1 LVTAAGPG
9 GGPHVKGFNFP
20 ALDLAFEFFAGN
32 PTDTDGVAVS

>member
-1 LVTAAGPG
+1 
-9 GGPHVKGFNFP
+9 VKGFNFP